1 MRRKKNHEKIK
12 LFLGDMEDEK
22 AMPKRPMQSLLGQQ
36 NIDNQAK
43 HIHTH

>member
-1 MRRKKNHEKIK
+1 MRRKKTWKKK

-36 NIDNQAK
+36 NNDNQAK